1 MTIRHTKAVVYMHD
15 RLAGYLERAGSG
27 SQFQYAE
34 EYLNMAGQP
43 LSWSMPLRSE
53 PYVSETGLPAY
64 FSGLCSEGW
73 SRKVQTSSQGIHPG
87 DDFTLLVNNGL
98 DCAGAVTIEP
108 VD

>member
-1 MTIRHTKAVVYMHD
+1 
-15 RLAGYLERAGSG
+15 
-27 SQFQYAE
+27 
-34 EYLNMAGQP
+34 MAGQP

-53 PYVSETGLPAY
+53 PYVVDNGLPAY

-73 SRKVQTSSQGIHPG
+73 LRKVQTSSQGIHPG

-108 VD
+108 VG